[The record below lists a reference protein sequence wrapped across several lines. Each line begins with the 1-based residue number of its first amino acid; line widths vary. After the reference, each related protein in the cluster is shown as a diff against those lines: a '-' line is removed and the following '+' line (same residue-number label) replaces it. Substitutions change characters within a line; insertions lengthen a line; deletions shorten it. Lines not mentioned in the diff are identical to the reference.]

1 QTYLPLAKAYLT
13 AIIIGLS
20 WLVAL
25 LSIVFGSYAHIKM
38 FFTLCIWIVLWTP
51 ILCIINYLNDYNLM
65 NVAQV
70 ITGGKA
76 ALSLGDNMLIF
87 KEVANR
93 SNFMNYLVMSTP
105 VLAYAIAKASEQ
117 GFVTFASGLSQALT
131 GASRAAG
138 SFANQQ
144 ALSTQTSIAA
154 PRGDEV
160 WAVGAGGGR
169 FSMSAVTGGGTTV
182 KDVNTNTNFALG
194 SNGEITNMSIA
205 GLDAKHAQSE
215 TQTRQDSLANSIAD
229 THKTGINQ
237 GITSNYL
244 RNHGAGVEDTKAIEK
259 AEAQALRETMSEVL
273 GDKSSFSEADKKA
286 LEGSIGAYANASA
299 GFKVF
304 GSGGEVGGTVRGT
317 ASIGTSSNETQEYSR
332 SLSKEGQAAFDKMY
346 AEKLGN
352 IIKSNDSVASAYSNA
367 LSTSTGS
374 EFADAKQK
382 AHSYSEASQ
391 YSEAIQT
398 SNLPNMAENYIA
410 ENNLGGT
417 IEQQVAAAAKGL
429 ENLAARG
436 DLQGLLHYANMN
448 TAKPNA
454 DGIHDVRNKSY
465 YSPSSVG
472 ANNAHNNDAVANQN
486 SLNNLGT
493 AGGNNI
499 RNEFSQQSGATIS
512 NFKNQGTST
521 SNVVNNSAKDAI
533 AEQNANRRMGVNPSS
548 YAIQDASKSGNEL
561 AKEAQGLFDA
571 MSKK

>member
-1 QTYLPLAKAYLT
+1 
-13 AIIIGLS
+13 
-20 WLVAL
+20 
-25 LSIVFGSYAHIKM
+25 
-38 FFTLCIWIVLWTP
+38 
-51 ILCIINYLNDYNLM
+51 
-65 NVAQV
+65 
-70 ITGGKA
+70 
-76 ALSLGDNMLIF
+76 
-87 KEVANR
+87 
-93 SNFMNYLVMSTP
+93 
-105 VLAYAIAKASEQ
+105 
-117 GFVTFASGLSQALT
+117 
-131 GASRAAG
+131 
-138 SFANQQ
+138 
-144 ALSTQTSIAA
+144 
-154 PRGDEV
+154 
-160 WAVGAGGGR
+160 
-169 FSMSAVTGGGTTV
+169 
-182 KDVNTNTNFALG
+182 
-194 SNGEITNMSIA
+194 
-205 GLDAKHAQSE
+205 
-215 TQTRQDSLANSIAD
+215 
-229 THKTGINQ
+229 
-237 GITSNYL
+237 
-244 RNHGAGVEDTKAIEK
+244 
-259 AEAQALRETMSEVL
+259 
-273 GDKSSFSEADKKA
+273 
-286 LEGSIGAYANASA
+286 
-299 GFKVF
+299 
-304 GSGGEVGGTVRGT
+304 
-317 ASIGTSSNETQEYSR
+317 GTSSNETQEYSR

-352 IIKSNDSVASAYSNA
+352 IIKSSDSVASAYSNA

-417 IEQQVAAAAKGL
+417 REQQVAAAAKGL

-454 DGIHDVRNKSY
+454 DGIHDVSNKSY

-472 ANNAHNNDAVANQN
+472 ANNAHNNDTVANQN

>member
-1 QTYLPLAKAYLT
+1 VVSLQSATS
-13 AIIIGLS
+13 IGS
-20 WLVAL
+20 
-25 LSIVFGSYAHIKM
+25 SRY
-38 FFTLCIWIVLWTP
+38 
-51 ILCIINYLNDYNLM
+51 
-65 NVAQV
+65 
-70 ITGGKA
+70 
-76 ALSLGDNMLIF
+76 
-87 KEVANR
+87 
-93 SNFMNYLVMSTP
+93 ST
-105 VLAYAIAKASEQ
+105 
-117 GFVTFASGLSQALT
+117 
-131 GASRAAG
+131 
-138 SFANQQ
+138 
-144 ALSTQTSIAA
+144 TSIA
-154 PRGDEV
+154 
-160 WAVGAGGGR
+160 
-169 FSMSAVTGGGTTV
+169 GGGTTV

-286 LEGSIGAYANASA
+286 LEGSVGAYASGSA
-299 GFKVF
+299 GLEIF
-304 GSGGEVGGTVRGT
+304 GSGGKIGGEVRGT
-317 ASIGTSSNETQEYSR
+317 ASMGTSSNETQEYSR

-352 IIKSNDSVASAYSNA
+352 IIKSSDSVASAYSNA

-417 IEQQVAAAAKGL
+417 REQQVAAAAKGL

-454 DGIHDVRNKSY
+454 DGIHDVSNKSY

-533 AEQNANRRMGVNPSS
+533 VEQNANRRMGVNPSS